1 MGVARVLTAI
11 VTADVPVTLN
21 VETVIATLAGISTVD
36 ASEQVTLD
44 AIAQF
49 TLGAT
54 ATAVTPRIRR
64 GTDTTGVLVGE
75 GNPIQGA
82 AGNTVAVGLLER
94 DVPGPVAGASYVLT
108 VQQTAATGNGTSV
121 HSALSATIGG

>member
-1 MGVARVLTAI
+1 MGAARVITAI
-11 VTADVPVTLN
+11 VTADVPTTLN
-21 VETVIATLAGISTVD
+21 NETVVATLAGISTVD
-36 ASEQVTLD
+36 ATEQVTLD

-49 TLGAT
+49 TLGTT

-64 GTDTTGVLVGE
+64 GVDTTGPIVGE
-75 GNPIQGA
+75 GNPVQGA

-94 DVPGPVAGASYVLT
+94 DVPGAVAGQSYVLT
-108 VQQTAATGNGTSV
+108 MQQTAATGNGSSL